1 MQKDHNVIMHREKYV
16 GGSDIP
22 VIMGLSPYMTPFELA
37 KEKAELIEREPGASA
52 YTEYGEILEPLIR
65 EYINEQNKLNF
76 QPYTN
81 IRENNRIRCNVDGYE
96 KDMGFLLEIKT
107 HGSKPRKDMY
117 NAQIQFY
124 LHVFGLKTCWLA
136 SYRRPDDFENNL
148 DAYRFDESNLYI
160 QLIEYDEAYA
170 AKIMAA
176 VDRFWRQ
183 VDELKKRPNMS
194 EHEFYQIGNAE
205 IMAVIS
211 KLTEFENE
219 IQRLKALEK
228 ESNDLRKEL
237 LDLMEK
243 TGLKQI
249 NTGGVVVTY
258 IAPTERKTVNTK
270 ALADELPDVYKKYV
284 SLTPVKASV
293 KVKTVVHK

>member
-1 MQKDHNVIMHREKYV
+1 MGKDQNVLLDREKYV

-22 VIMGLSPYMTPFELA
+22 VIMGLSPYQTPFELA
-37 KEKAELIEREPGASA
+37 KEKAGIIERESVGNA
-52 YTEYGEILEPLIR
+52 YTEYGEILEPIIR
-65 EYINEQNKLNF
+65 DYINRENNHNF

-81 IRENNRIRCNVDGYE
+81 IQQNRRIRVNVDGYE

-107 HGSKPRKDMY
+107 HGSSPRKDMY

-124 LHVFGLKTCWLA
+124 LHVLGLKTCWLA
-136 SYRRPDDFENNL
+136 MYRRPADFESNL
-148 DAYRFDESNLYI
+148 DAYQFDESKLFI
-160 QLIEYDEAYA
+160 QLIDYDETYA
-170 AKIMAA
+170 TKIVAA
-176 VDRFWRQ
+176 VERFWHQ
-183 VDELKKRPNMS
+183 VDELKKNPDMS
-194 EHEFYQIGNAE
+194 EFEFYQIGNAE
-205 IMAVIS
+205 LMAVVS
-211 KLTEFENE
+211 KLTEFEHE

-228 ESNDLRKEL
+228 ESNNLRKEL

-270 ALADELPDVYKKYV
+270 LLAEEMPDIYDKYV
-284 SLTPVKASV
+284 TLTPVRPSV
-293 KVKTVVHK
+293 KVKTVVQ

>member
-1 MQKDHNVIMHREKYV
+1 MNKDQNVIMNREKYV

-22 VIMGLSPYMTPFELA
+22 VIMGLSPYSTPYELA
-37 KEKAELIEREPGASA
+37 LEKAELIEREPGASA

-65 EYINEQNKLNF
+65 SYINEQNNLNF
-76 QPYTN
+76 KPSTK
-81 IRENNRIRCNVDGYE
+81 IHEENRIRCNVDGYE
-96 KDMGFLLEIKT
+96 KDKGFLLEVKT
-107 HGSKPRKDMY
+107 HGANARQDMY
-117 NAQIQFY
+117 EAQIQFY

-136 SYRRPDDFENNL
+136 MYKRPADFEYNL
-148 DAYRFDESNLYI
+148 DAYRFDANNLYI
-160 QLIEYDEAYA
+160 QLIEYDAAYA

-176 VDRFWRQ
+176 VDCFWRQ
-183 VDELKKRPNMS
+183 VDELKKNPTMS

-205 IMAVIS
+205 IMAVVS

-228 ESNDLRKEL
+228 ESNNLRKEL

-270 ALADELPDVYKKYV
+270 LLAEELPDVYEKYM

-293 KVKTVVHK
+293 KVKTVVRN